1 MVPALGRPVLVAPS
15 GGLQPSGRRRSAG
28 GDHQLKTERLLL
40 RRWREE
46 DREGFA
52 ALNADPLV
60 MANFPAPLSR
70 ERSDLMLES
79 IDAGLEA
86 NGFGIWA
93 LEELRSGTLIGFA
106 GLARVSFLAHFTPAV
121 EVGWRLTPS
130 AWGQGFATEAA
141 TAALDYAFTT
151 IRLAEVVSFTTTANR
166 RSIAVMERLAMTHDP
181 AEDFNHPQVAGS
193 NPLSRHVLYRISA
206 ERWRGAGGRA
216 ARRRLSPGSGP
227 RR

>member
-1 MVPALGRPVLVAPS
+1 VAPS
-15 GGLQPSGRRRSAG
+15 GGRRPPGRAAAFGPRHHLQ
-28 GDHQLKTERLLL
+28 TERLVL
-40 RRWREE
+40 RRWHE
-46 DREGFA
+46 DDRDAFA

-60 MANFPAPLSR
+60 MEHFPEPLTR
-70 ERSDLMLES
+70 ERSDLMLDA
-79 IDAGLEA
+79 IDTALEE

-93 LEELRSGTLIGFA
+93 VEELRSGALIGFA
-106 GLARVSFLAHFTPAV
+106 GLAKVSFLANFTPAV

-141 TAALDYAFTT
+141 TAALDYGFTT
-151 IRLAEVVSFTTTANR
+151 IRLAEVVSFTTTTNR

-181 AEDFNHPQVAGS
+181 AEDFNHPQIAGS

>member
-1 MVPALGRPVLVAPS
+1 MSPS
-15 GGLQPSGRRRSAG
+15 GGGRPSGRGAAFG
-28 GDHQLKTERLLL
+28 PGHHLQTERLVL
-40 RRWREE
+40 RRWRED
-46 DREGFA
+46 DRDGFA
-52 ALNADPLV
+52 ALNANPVVMEHFPEPLT
-60 MANFPAPLSR
+60 R
-70 ERSDLMLES
+70 ERSDLMLDA
-79 IDAGLEA
+79 IDNALEA

-93 LEELRSGTLIGFA
+93 VEELRSGALIGFA
-106 GLARVSFLAHFTPAV
+106 GLARVAFLAPFTPAV

-130 AWGQGFATEAA
+130 AWGRGFATEAA
-141 TAALDYAFTT
+141 TAALDHGFATV
-151 IRLAEVVSFTTTANR
+151 RLPEVVSFTTATNR

-181 AEDFNHPQVAGS
+181 AEDFDHPQIART

>member
-1 MVPALGRPVLVAPS
+1 VAPS
-15 GGLQPSGRRRSAG
+15 GGGRPSGRGAAFG
-28 GDHQLKTERLLL
+28 PGHHLQTERLVL
-40 RRWREE
+40 RRWHE
-46 DREGFA
+46 DDRDAFA

-60 MANFPAPLSR
+60 MEHFPEPLTR
-70 ERSDLMLES
+70 ERSDLML
-79 IDAGLEA
+79 DAVDAALEE

-93 LEELRSGTLIGFA
+93 VEELRSGALIGFA
-106 GLARVSFLAHFTPAV
+106 GLAKVSFLAHFTPAV

-141 TAALDYAFTT
+141 TAALAYGFAT
-151 IRLAEVVSFTTTANR
+151 IRLAEVVSFTTTTNR

-181 AEDFNHPQVAGS
+181 AEDFNHPQIARS

-206 ERWRGAGGRA
+206 GRWRGGGGRR